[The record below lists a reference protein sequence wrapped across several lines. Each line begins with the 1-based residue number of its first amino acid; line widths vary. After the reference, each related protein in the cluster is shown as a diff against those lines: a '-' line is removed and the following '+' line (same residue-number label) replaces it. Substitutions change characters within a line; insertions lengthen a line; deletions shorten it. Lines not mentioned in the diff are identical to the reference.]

1 MNFEEQFPVE
11 RMCDANSLKKI
22 FQEFD
27 SDNSGQIDIKELKG
41 MVRVYFETLK
51 VEADDAMVKDVV
63 YVSKIVSTVVY

>member
-1 MNFEEQFPVE
+1 
-11 RMCDANSLKKI
+11 MCDADSLKKI

-41 MVRVYFETLK
+41 MVRVYFETIK